1 MYITAA
7 AAFAAG
13 THGGGLGG
21 RIASVTAPTLWLLYL
36 AALWVEGVRR
46 VRLSYDVRHS
56 SELGAALRALREGRR
71 EARRQAREARTR
83 RAEAEWEGRVREA
96 QGRRAS
102 GVDGREAGAAG
113 QVGVVGGD
121 QVQVQV
127 QRQGQQAQSQGQGGA
142 PRGQGQVSGARPV
155 ARTRRQ
161 MLLAELS
168 SQRAPAHVYDT
179 DTCPVCCDELRVAGT
194 CMGQGQGQGHGQVTQ
209 AGAGAGTPGTS
220 AVGALG
226 GAVGAGEGPGG
237 AGGVGVDREA
247 EGEAEAC
254 LVLRC
259 GHTFHSECVL
269 AWLERSVRCPVC
281 REPAV
286 GGSRHSN
293 MFF

>member
-56 SELGAALRALREGRR
+56 SELGAALRALREGQR
-71 EARRQAREARTR
+71 EARRQAREARAR
-83 RAEAEWEGRVREA
+83 RAEAELAWRVREVE
-96 QGRRAS
+96 GRRA
-102 GVDGREAGAAG
+102 GWVDGREAVAAG
-113 QVGVVGGD
+113 QGVAPRGD
-121 QVQVQV
+121 QVQLQP
-127 QRQGQQAQSQGQGGA
+127 QGQGGA
-142 PRGQGQVSGARPV
+142 QRGQGQVPGSGPV
-155 ARTRRQ
+155 VRTRRQ

-168 SQRAPAHVYDT
+168 SQRPPAHVYDT
-179 DTCPVCCDELRVAGT
+179 DTCPVCCDELSVAGT
-194 CMGQGQGQGHGQVTQ
+194 GTGKGVGQVMQ
-209 AGAGAGTPGTS
+209 VGAGAGTTGPS
-220 AVGALG
+220 AAGAPG
-226 GAVGAGEGPGG
+226 GAVVAGQGPGG
-237 AGGVGVDREA
+237 AGGVGV
-247 EGEAEAC
+247 EGEVEGDAEADAC